1 MSFTRRQFIQRG
13 AAVAV
18 APAVLAAA
26 GKTASS
32 HANPP
37 AIAITPAQ
45 WSLIEALA
53 EAIVPGSRSA
63 GLIAF
68 LQRQLANPPEQA
80 LLMVR
85 YLGLPVTPI
94 AFYQG
99 LAEQLSAAQDGSATV
114 DAYAL
119 QAQMATDSVA
129 NWQGL
134 PASLYHFVLRSDGC
148 DVVYGTP
155 AGSKLLGLDYLAHIA
170 PPEVL

>member
-1 MSFTRRQFIQRG
+1 MSVTRRQFIQRG
-13 AAVAV
+13 AAAAA
-18 APAVLAAA
+18 APAILAAA
-26 GKTASS
+26 GHTAPS
-32 HANPP
+32 HANQP
-37 AIAITPAQ
+37 AIAISPAQ

-63 GLIAF
+63 GLTAF

-94 AFYQG
+94 AFYEG
-99 LAEQLSAAQDGSATV
+99 LAEQLSAVHGSVTF
-114 DAYAL
+114 DAHAL

-129 NWQGL
+129 IWQGL

-170 PPEVL
+170 PPEFL